1 MKLFAARMVKARSN
15 VNMTQSFVAEKLE
28 VTPQAV
34 SAWERGEYA
43 PDISKLKD
51 LAKLYGVTLDWLL
64 NGKEPDAA
72 VVKATE
78 NLSDRLFD
86 EQRMYTYIKSYATA
100 KGLHQTRSIL
110 SYVRDMHKDQVRKG
124 KDKVPYVNHPL
135 SLACH
140 AIALGLDEDNL
151 LSAALL
157 HDVCEDCHVDA
168 EALPVNDAT
177 RWSVSLLT
185 KNKEVTRSS
194 EEGLLD
200 YYRRLSEDRIALMV
214 KLLDR
219 CNNISNMASAF
230 TVEKMASY
238 IIETEENIYP
248 LFEIADKNYPQYAN
262 QIYLI
267 RYHMTSVIE
276 ALRQLMGKNK

>member
-86 EQRMYTYIKSYATA
+86 EQRMYTT
-100 KGLHQTRSIL
+100 
-110 SYVRDMHKDQVRKG
+110 
-124 KDKVPYVNHPL
+124 
-135 SLACH
+135 
-140 AIALGLDEDNL
+140 
-151 LSAALL
+151 
-157 HDVCEDCHVDA
+157 
-168 EALPVNDAT
+168 
-177 RWSVSLLT
+177 
-185 KNKEVTRSS
+185 
-194 EEGLLD
+194 
-200 YYRRLSEDRIALMV
+200 
-214 KLLDR
+214 
-219 CNNISNMASAF
+219 
-230 TVEKMASY
+230 
-238 IIETEENIYP
+238 
-248 LFEIADKNYPQYAN
+248 
-262 QIYLI
+262 
-267 RYHMTSVIE
+267 
-276 ALRQLMGKNK
+276 